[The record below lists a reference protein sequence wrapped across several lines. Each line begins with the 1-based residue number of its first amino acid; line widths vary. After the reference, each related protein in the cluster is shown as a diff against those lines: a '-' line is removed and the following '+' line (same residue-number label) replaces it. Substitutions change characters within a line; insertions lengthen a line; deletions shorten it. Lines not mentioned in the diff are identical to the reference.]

1 MFLKAEAHCT
11 STAGIEIRSGHTVH
25 TAAVPFPV
33 LAVHPDMDNSAV
45 NKAWTEELK
54 NHDEI
59 TVRELYKEY
68 PDGKI
73 DAEKE
78 RQLCELDR

>member
-1 MFLKAEAHCT
+1 M
-11 STAGIEIRSGHTVH
+11 V
-25 TAAVPFPV
+25 AVKVLV
-33 LAVHPDMDNSAV
+33 LAVHPDMNNSAV

-73 DAEKE
+73 DGEKDF
-78 RQLCELDR
+78 LKDF